1 MRSYIGVDLHLRN
14 ATLCHRVDG
23 SEHCLRTL
31 ELHSAE
37 WQAFWSSVPAGSD
50 VFVEMSRT
58 TWWFARWVQEQ
69 GHQVHVV
76 DPTRSRAMAAGRP
89 KTDRCD
95 ARWLAEMGAKD
106 VLHEVYVIQPGTER
120 LRELVRHRALWVRD
134 QTRIKNRIHYQLAR
148 EQRRCPHRSV
158 FTQKGWH
165 WLQEQE
171 LSPPY
176 AQSLENHRT
185 HFEFVHQEVEKAT
198 EQLLRFE
205 TEERTLTLL
214 LSIPGI
220 GELTARTLLAEI
232 ETIHRFSDPEK
243 LISYA
248 GLAPR
253 VRQSSSM
260 DRRGALTKHGSAWL
274 RTALVESA
282 QIAVRRPNQF
292 QKIFRRVSFRR
303 GRNVGIIAT
312 ARRLAEVI
320 WHVWSKDL
328 LYQEPARP
336 ETAESG
342 SDKLPAATAL
352 PRLPPREA

>member
-1 MRSYIGVDLHLRN
+1 MNSCIGVDLHLRN
-14 ATLCHRVDG
+14 AALCHRVG
-23 SEHCLRTL
+23 GEERSLRTL
-31 ELHSAE
+31 ELHSSE
-37 WQAFWSSVPAGSD
+37 WQAYWKTIAAGTD

-69 GHQVHVV
+69 GHQAHVI
-76 DPTRSRAMAAGRP
+76 DPTRSRAMAAGLP

-95 ARWLAEMGAKD
+95 ARWLAEMGAKG
-106 VLHEVYVIQPGTER
+106 VLNEVYVIEPETER

-148 EQRRCPHRSV
+148 EQRCCPHRSV
-158 FTQKGWH
+158 FTQKGLC
-165 WLQEQE
+165 WLEEQE
-171 LSPPY
+171 LSQPY
-176 AQSLENHRT
+176 AQSLQNHLA
-185 HFEFVHQEVEKAT
+185 HFAYVHRAVEQTT
-198 EQLLRFE
+198 EHLLD
-205 TEERTLTLL
+205 TEANPRALELL

-253 VRQSSSM
+253 VRQSAGM
-260 DRRGALTKHGSAWL
+260 DRRGALTKRGSVWL

-282 QIAVRRPNQF
+282 QIAVRRPNQL
-292 QKIFRRVSFRR
+292 QKIFSRVSFRR
-303 GRNVGIIAT
+303 GRNVVIIAA

-320 WHVWSKDL
+320 WHVWSKNV
-328 LYQEPARP
+328 LYQEPASPRK
-336 ETAESG
+336 ESG
-342 SDKLPAATAL
+342 SNAIPAATAS
-352 PRLPPREA
+352 PSPAS

>member
-1 MRSYIGVDLHLRN
+1 MTSCIGVDLHLRN
-14 ATLCHRVDG
+14 ATLCQQVDG
-23 SEHCLRTL
+23 SERSLRTL
-31 ELHSAE
+31 PLHSAE
-37 WQAFWSSVPAGSD
+37 WHAFWKSIPTASD

-58 TWWFARWVQEQ
+58 TWWFARWIQEQ

-95 ARWLAEMGAKD
+95 ARWLAEMGAKG
-106 VLHEVYVIQPGTER
+106 VLHEVYVIKPETEQ

-148 EQRRCPHRSV
+148 GQRRCPHRSV
-158 FTQKGWH
+158 FTQKGLR
-165 WLQEQE
+165 WLETQE
-171 LSPPY
+171 LSQPY
-176 AQSLENHRT
+176 AQSLGNHLT
-185 HFEFVHQEVEKAT
+185 HFQFVHQEVEQAT
-198 EQLLRFE
+198 EQLLSAAADA
-205 TEERTLTLL
+205 RTLTLL

-220 GELTARTLLAEI
+220 GDLTARTLLAEI
-232 ETIHRFSDPEK
+232 ETIHRFPHPEK
-243 LISYA
+243 LISYT

-260 DRRGALTKHGSAWL
+260 DRRGALTKRGSVWL
-274 RTALVESA
+274 RTALGESA

-320 WHVWSKDL
+320 WHVWSKDV

-336 ETAESG
+336 PKGESG
-342 SDKLPAATAL
+342 SHELPAATAVV
-352 PRLPPREA
+352 RLPPREA

>member
-1 MRSYIGVDLHLRN
+1 
-14 ATLCHRVDG
+14 
-23 SEHCLRTL
+23 
-31 ELHSAE
+31 
-37 WQAFWSSVPAGSD
+37 
-50 VFVEMSRT
+50 MSRT
-58 TWWFARWVQEQ
+58 TWWFAPWIQEQ
-69 GHQVHVV
+69 GHHAHVV

-106 VLHEVYVIQPGTER
+106 VLHEVYVIKPQTEQ

-158 FTQKGWH
+158 FTRKGMR
-165 WLQEQE
+165 WLEEQE

-176 AQSLENHRT
+176 ARSLSNHRT
-185 HFEFVHQEVEKAT
+185 HFQFVHQEVEKAT
-198 EQLLRFE
+198 EQLLGAE
-205 TEERTLTLL
+205 TDGRTLTLL

-232 ETIHRFSDPEK
+232 ETIHRFPDPEK
-243 LISYA
+243 LISYT

-253 VRQSSSM
+253 VRQSSTM
-260 DRRGALTKHGSAWL
+260 DRRGALTKHGSVWL

-320 WHVWSKDL
+320 WHVWSEDV
-328 LYQEPARP
+328 LYREPERAQQG
-336 ETAESG
+336 ESRLRVTC
-342 SDKLPAATAL
+342 SDGLPSPAS
-352 PRLPPREA
+352 

>member
-1 MRSYIGVDLHLRN
+1 MTNCIGVDLHLRN
-14 ATLCHRVDG
+14 ATVCHQVDG
-23 SEHCLRTL
+23 SERSLHTL

-37 WQAFWSSVPAGSD
+37 WHAFWKAIPAGSD

-58 TWWFARWVQEQ
+58 TWWFTRWVQEQ
-69 GHQVHVV
+69 GHHAHVV

-106 VLHEVYVIQPGTER
+106 VLHEVYVIEPRTEH

-158 FTQKGWH
+158 FTLKGLR
-165 WLQEQE
+165 WLKNQE
-171 LSPPY
+171 LPEPY
-176 AQSLENHRT
+176 ARSIENHRV
-185 HFEFVHQEVEKAT
+185 HFEFVHQELEQAT
-198 EQLLRFE
+198 EQLLAAE
-205 TEERTLTLL
+205 IDGSALTLL

-220 GELTARTLLAEI
+220 GDLTARTLLAEI
-232 ETIHRFSDPEK
+232 ETIRRFPNPEK

-253 VRQSSSM
+253 VRQSSTM
-260 DRRGALTKHGSAWL
+260 DRRGALTKRGSVWL

-292 QKIFRRVSFRR
+292 QRIFRRVSFRR
-303 GRNVGIIAT
+303 GRNVGVIAA

-320 WHVWSKDL
+320 WHVWSKGV

-336 ETAESG
+336 ESGESHNHE
-342 SDKLPAATAL
+342 LPAATASA
-352 PRLPPREA
+352 PHTSE

>member
-1 MRSYIGVDLHLRN
+1 
-14 ATLCHRVDG
+14 
-23 SEHCLRTL
+23 
-31 ELHSAE
+31 
-37 WQAFWSSVPAGSD
+37 
-50 VFVEMSRT
+50 MSRT

-69 GHQVHVV
+69 GHHAHVV
-76 DPTRSRAMAAGRP
+76 DPARSRAMAAGMP

-95 ARWLAEMGAKD
+95 ARWLAQMGAKG
-106 VLHEVYVIQPGTER
+106 VLHEVYVIKPETEQ

-158 FTQKGWH
+158 FTQKGLR
-165 WLQEQE
+165 WLGKQE
-171 LSPPY
+171 LSQPY
-176 AQSLENHRT
+176 ARSLGNHRT
-185 HFEFVHQEVEKAT
+185 HFEFVHREVKQAT
-198 EQLLRFE
+198 EQRLAAE
-205 TEERTLTLL
+205 TDARTVTLL

-232 ETIHRFSDPEK
+232 ETIHRFPDPEK

-253 VRQSSSM
+253 VMQSSSV
-260 DRRGALTKHGSAWL
+260 DRRGALTKHGSVWL

-320 WHVWSKDL
+320 WHVWSKDV

-336 ETAESG
+336 EKKESG
-342 SDKLPAATAL
+342 SHELPAATAVL
-352 PRLPPREA
+352 RLPPREA